1 MSPEQATAEKDLTN
15 RSDIYSLGSVLY
27 EMLTGNPP
35 HTGASAQQII
45 MKIVTDEAAPV
56 TKLRKSVPPNVAA
69 AVSKALEKLPADRFA
84 TAADFAAALG
94 NSAFAISS
102 AKGGVASA
110 VRPARRTALL
120 AAAALL
126 AVLAALWG
134 WLRPVPSGAGGRPWR
149 VRITLPD
156 SAQVRGS
163 FGLSPDGSFLLY
175 DGGNGVWVRGADA
188 PEPVRVAGTDTMD
201 GFPSISPDG
210 RQVALVGSR
219 TITVVPVNG
228 GTPRVAA
235 DAHFGTVVGWTDN
248 GHLLVPVAG
257 GLVRV
262 STAGGVSRPFMTLDT
277 AAGDLFPVEVSGL
290 PNGGAV
296 FSIVG
301 TDTSN
306 IAVVGPEGGK
316 PIRLL
321 TGLRAVFAPPGYLIV
336 TRADGSIIAVP
347 FDPWRRRIT
356 GAPVL
361 LVSGLRTGAFTTVG
375 SAAVSATGRL
385 VYLAAGGA
393 FTDPR
398 DLVWVGRSGGV
409 TPAAPGWAGLFMSV
423 ALSPDGRRA
432 AVDEFRDNDE
442 IIAVRD
448 LSSGS
453 VARVVVPLMQLND
466 PVFSPDGRWLYFAA
480 QGVYRADPG
489 GLTPPE
495 RVIAPKT
502 QQPALAPDG
511 SQLYFTKTI
520 AGGTQLVRRALSGGM
535 DIAVTPAG
543 ASSNLPRRP
552 QVSPDGHWLA
562 FFVTVSGHTE
572 IHVRSTDPARSEEW
586 PLGTVATGQA
596 SVRWAAA
603 GNELY
608 YVARDSMMAVR
619 VITSQTFVAG
629 APRALFATSGLMSR
643 FEVARDGR
651 FLMIRS
657 RRDLRTPTELV
668 MLERWTDLLPR

>member
-1 MSPEQATAEKDLTN
+1 
-15 RSDIYSLGSVLY
+15 
-27 EMLTGNPP
+27 
-35 HTGASAQQII
+35 
-45 MKIVTDEAAPV
+45 
-56 TKLRKSVPPNVAA
+56 
-69 AVSKALEKLPADRFA
+69 
-84 TAADFAAALG
+84 
-94 NSAFAISS
+94 
-102 AKGGVASA
+102 
-110 VRPARRTALL
+110 
-120 AAAALL
+120 
-126 AVLAALWG
+126 
-134 WLRPVPSGAGGRPWR
+134 
-149 VRITLPD
+149 
-156 SAQVRGS
+156 
-163 FGLSPDGSFLLY
+163 
-175 DGGNGVWVRGADA
+175 
-188 PEPVRVAGTDTMD
+188 
-201 GFPSISPDG
+201 
-210 RQVALVGSR
+210 
-219 TITVVPVNG
+219 
-228 GTPRVAA
+228 
-235 DAHFGTVVGWTDN
+235 
-248 GHLLVPVAG
+248 
-257 GLVRV
+257 
-262 STAGGVSRPFMTLDT
+262 MTLDT

-347 FDPWRRRIT
+347 FDPRRRRIT